1 MEQVH
6 VRKRKDGVWRVRETL
21 TVPDWALVELFSDGK
36 PRTSRQAYAALGKQF
51 TRKTLIRSLR
61 MLSMELRVLEPQHMG
76 TQKGYEVGYT
86 LAKPVQESIA
96 YLKRLNSQLEKK

>member
-1 MEQVH
+1 MVEPPRTGVKETNLNRGVENGSVISMEEVH

-36 PRTSRQAYAALGKQF
+36 PRTARQAYAALGKQF

-61 MLSMELRVLEPQHMG
+61 MLSMELRVLEPQHIG
-76 TQKGYEVGYT
+76 RYIQH
-86 LAKPVQESIA
+86 
-96 YLKRLNSQLEKK
+96 N